1 MKTIVIIFFVL
12 SIVLLI
18 TLRLYVIWCNKQNY
32 CPRDKKTQ
40 RRDKVRNFIA
50 NCLWVSVF
58 VFFSSLI
65 VWGIVWCWTNA
76 DVRVFVM

>member
-1 MKTIVIIFFVL
+1 MKALVITSFVL

-18 TLRLYVIWCNKQNY
+18 VLRLYVIWWNKQPY

-40 RRDKVRNFIA
+40 RRCKVRNIIA

-58 VFFSSLI
+58 IFFFSLVI
-65 VWGIVWCWTNA
+65 LGIMWLWTNA
-76 DVRVFVM
+76 DVRIFVF